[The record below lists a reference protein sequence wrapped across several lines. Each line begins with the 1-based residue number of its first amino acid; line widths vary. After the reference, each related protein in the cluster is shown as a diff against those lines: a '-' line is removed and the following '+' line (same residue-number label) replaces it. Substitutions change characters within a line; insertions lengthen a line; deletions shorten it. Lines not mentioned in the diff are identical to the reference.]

1 MVYSFRAPQGAP
13 AFSFLHVQRP
23 MNLTESFL
31 KITLLGAEWVMWL
44 LIGLSVIS
52 ITIMIERMLFFLL
65 RRVNIDKLSAEVKRL
80 LRAGEAE
87 KVREMVENSRAVEC
101 RVLAAGLSVAS
112 RGVEAASE
120 AMLSAKARER
130 LRMEANL
137 AVLGTLGNN
146 APFIGLLGTV
156 LGIIKAAHDLTAQS
170 ATEQAS
176 ASAVMA
182 GVFEALVATAIGLF
196 VAIPAV
202 MAFNYFQRKARNLSG
217 RADVLA
223 HLLLSELAIRAAKS
237 PPKSSQPVSGSV

>member
-1 MVYSFRAPQGAP
+1 MISLFAA
-13 AFSFLHVQRP
+13 

-44 LIGLSVIS
+44 LVGLSVIS
-52 ITIMIERMLFFLL
+52 ITIMIERALFFLF
-65 RRVNIDKLSAEVKRL
+65 RRVNVDKLGNELKRT
-80 LRAGEAE
+80 LRSGEAE
-87 KVREMVENSRAVEC
+87 KISETVQRSRAVEC
-101 RVLAAGLSVAS
+101 RVLAAGLAVAG
-112 RGVEAASE
+112 RGVQAAAE
-120 AMLSAKARER
+120 AMQSVKARER

-156 LGIIKAAHDLTAQS
+156 LGIIKAAHDLTSHAG
-170 ATEQAS
+170 AEQAN

-182 GVFEALVATAIGLF
+182 GVFEALVATAMGLF

-202 MAFNYFQRKARNLSG
+202 MAFNYFQRKARNVSG

-223 HLLLSELAIRAAKS
+223 HLLLSELSIRASKS
-237 PPKSSQPVSGSV
+237 PPKVTEPISGNV

>member
-1 MVYSFRAPQGAP
+1 
-13 AFSFLHVQRP
+13 

-44 LIGLSVIS
+44 LIVLSVIS
-52 ITIMIERMLFFLL
+52 ITIMIERSLFFLL
-65 RRVNIDKLSAEVKRL
+65 RRVNIDKLAAEVKRL
-80 LRAGEAE
+80 MRAGEVE
-87 KVREMVENSRAVEC
+87 KVREMVKNSWSVEC
-101 RVLAAGLSVAS
+101 RVLEAGLSVAS

-120 AMLSAKARER
+120 AMLSVKAREK

-156 LGIIKAAHDLTAQS
+156 LGIIKAAHDLTSQGAD
-170 ATEQAS
+170 QAN

-202 MAFNYFQRKARNLSG
+202 MAFNFFQRKARNLSA
-217 RADVLA
+217 RSDVLA
-223 HLLLSELAIRAAKS
+223 HLLLSELAIRSAAKPS
-237 PPKSSQPVSGSV
+237 PKQSQPVS

>member
-1 MVYSFRAPQGAP
+1 
-13 AFSFLHVQRP
+13 

-52 ITIMIERMLFFLL
+52 ITIMVERALFFLL
-65 RRVNIDKLSAEVKRL
+65 RRVNIDKLAAEVKRS
-80 LRAGEAE
+80 LRAGETE
-87 KVREMVENSRAVEC
+87 KLRDMVKDSWSVEC
-101 RVLAAGLSVAS
+101 RVLEAGLSVAS

-120 AMLSAKARER
+120 AMLSAKAREK

-156 LGIIKAAHDLTAQS
+156 LGIIKAAHDLTSQGA
-170 ATEQAS
+170 EQQAN

-202 MAFNYFQRKARNLSG
+202 MAFNYFQRKARNLSA
-217 RADVLA
+217 RSDVLA
-223 HLLLSELAIRAAKS
+223 HLLLSELSIRSAAKA
-237 PPKSSQPVSGSV
+237 PPKQSQPVG